1 MRDEDIDWKIYHL
14 IPDGTS
20 VPIAELAEKTCLD
33 EETVRASLSRLEKSR
48 LIMVRGEIA
57 CPLSITDFIFASQLA
72 NAPAEDDCG
81 IYIENGV
88 IKVRK

>member
-14 IPDGTS
+14 IPDEGRAIS
-20 VPIAELAEKTCLD
+20 ELAEQTCLD
-33 EETVRASLSRLEKSR
+33 EEAVRASLSRLEKSR
-48 LIMVRGEIA
+48 LVMVRGDRA
-57 CPLSITDFIFASQLA
+57 CPLSITDFIFASLIV
-72 NAPAEDDCG
+72 NAPADDDCG

>member
-1 MRDEDIDWKIYHL
+1 
-14 IPDGTS
+14 
-20 VPIAELAEKTCLD
+20 
-33 EETVRASLSRLEKSR
+33 
-48 LIMVRGEIA
+48 MVKGDAA

-72 NAPAEDDCG
+72 STPAEDDCG

>member
-1 MRDEDIDWKIYHL
+1 MRDEDIDFKIYHL
-14 IPDGTS
+14 IPDEGRS
-20 VPIAELAEKTCLD
+20 ISEIAEQTCLD
-33 EETVRASLSRLEKSR
+33 SLSRLEKSR

>member
-1 MRDEDIDWKIYHL
+1 MKDEDVDWKIYHL
-14 IPDGTS
+14 IPDGET
-20 VPIAELAEKTCLD
+20 VPISELAEKSCLD
-33 EETVRASLSRLEKSR
+33 EETVRASLARLEKSR
-48 LIMVRGEIA
+48 LVMVKGDAA

-72 NAPAEDDCG
+72 STPAEDECG

>member
-1 MRDEDIDWKIYHL
+1 MRDEDIDFKIYHL
-14 IPDGTS
+14 IPDEGRS
-20 VPIAELAEKTCLD
+20 ISEIAEQTCLD

-48 LIMVRGEIA
+48 LIMVRGELA
-57 CPLSITDFIFASQLA
+57 CHLSITDFIFASQLA